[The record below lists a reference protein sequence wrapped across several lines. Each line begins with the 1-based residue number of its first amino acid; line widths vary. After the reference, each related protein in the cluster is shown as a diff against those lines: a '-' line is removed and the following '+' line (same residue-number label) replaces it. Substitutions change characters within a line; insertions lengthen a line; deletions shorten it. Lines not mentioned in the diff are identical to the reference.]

1 MECFYRWGR
10 PTKKKNKKNRCGWT
24 KPDDCLHG
32 DYEFI
37 AMEYWTTLAMEHWI
51 TQTESRHNHGL
62 MPIGYN
68 CEYSRFPVFHLVCW
82 SRTHVNTCVCVWSVL
97 IRVTG
102 RWCTSVDQA
111 TQLPENWNNCWERAG
126 KDSSKWDSKRGT
138 MYGPKCLVSCH
149 ELAHMRWWW
158 SWGGWAERQ
167 SWKEQQSCGAAPMG
181 ISNTRA
187 EVADGGGRSS
197 AHPWIATRRRD
208 FSSKVLLKLKCPK
221 DICSSAENARTSC
234 GISMISPLVVSPS
247 VSCRCT
253 LLWFCDRT
261 ASWDVNGRQ
270 EVSTKCSIPTKK
282 TNQVWKTKVG
292 RCQCRQ
298 AINVNW
304 RPTRVIAS
312 CDVSMK
318 LLILFCTCEDQ
329 SGQLT

>member
-1 MECFYRWGR
+1 MGTSNE
-10 PTKKKNKKNRCGWT
+10 KKKQKKPVWMDQTRWLFAWWLWIYCHGILDYTCHGTLDHTDW
-24 KPDDCLHG
+24 KQAQPRPDAHRIQLWIQPFSSFPPCLL
-32 DYEFI
+32 I
-37 AMEYWTTLAMEHWI
+37 AHTREYM
-51 TQTESRHNHGL
+51 
-62 MPIGYN
+62 
-68 CEYSRFPVFHLVCW
+68 
-82 SRTHVNTCVCVWSVL
+82 CVCVWSVL